1 MTPDNRASVCT
12 LLFLSVTFIGYNE
25 IIALSNAMISI
36 PNHQEIGTAGGLATA
51 GRASIAAVCQTVYN
65 TILSNRLLAT
75 VPEHVV
81 PAVTAAGFPKED
93 LQALLVALKLGT
105 PAAWAAVPNLSEE
118 VMAIALQA
126 NQYAYAAA
134 YKTVFLS
141 SLAFTGLSV
150 IMSLLSPNV
159 DSLMTNKISATLHR
173 RKQRN
178 TLV

>member
-1 MTPDNRASVCT
+1 
-12 LLFLSVTFIGYNE
+12 VTFIGYNE

-65 TILSNRLLAT
+65 TILSNRLLVT
-75 VPEHVV
+75 IPQTIV
-81 PAVTAAGFPKED
+81 PAVTAAGLHQESV
-93 LQALLVALKLGT
+93 QALLEALKLNT
-105 PAAWAAVPNLSEE
+105 PAAWAAVPGLNSEITA
-118 VMAIALQA
+118 VAIEA

-159 DSLMTNKISATLHR
+159 DNLMTSKVSTTLNQR
-173 RKQRN
+173 RKKSN
-178 TLV
+178 FV